1 MVELDA
7 LDTYNGYTEHDMW
20 VDFDNFENT
29 GSPNVFYEPD
39 LEKFFYSLND
49 WD

>member
-1 MVELDA
+1 VDELDA

-29 GSPNVFYEPD
+29 GSPNVLWTRPWN
-39 LEKFFYSLND
+39 FFV
-49 WD
+49 